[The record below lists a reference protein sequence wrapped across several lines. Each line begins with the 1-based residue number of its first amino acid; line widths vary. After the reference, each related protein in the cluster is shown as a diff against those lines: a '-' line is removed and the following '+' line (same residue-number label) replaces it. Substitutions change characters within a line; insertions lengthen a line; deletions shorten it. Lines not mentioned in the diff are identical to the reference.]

1 MKMKYV
7 VDTNIGVVR
16 EENQDRAAVFE
27 NDYVLVA
34 VLCDGMG
41 GHFGGSIASSIAV
54 ETFKNRM
61 NYLRSNEDNVY
72 EWFKET
78 IKKAQQ
84 NMILESGNDESKRD
98 MGTTITSAIVF
109 KDRKNIVIFNI
120 GDSRTY
126 LFDGQLHQIT
136 VDHNLMNYYIKNEGI
151 SSFEAAKMPGAAAL
165 TSALGPS
172 KKTNIEAF
180 NIDENNSPNKR
191 FLLLTSDGIHDY
203 IEKPQIEL
211 IMGQNV
217 DMLEKAKVLI
227 SEAIKGR
234 STDNLTV
241 VIVEVD

>member
-1 MKMKYV
+1 
-7 VDTNIGVVR
+7 
-16 EENQDRAAVFE
+16 
-27 NDYVLVA
+27 
-34 VLCDGMG
+34 
-41 GHFGGSIASSIAV
+41 
-54 ETFKNRM
+54 
-61 NYLRSNEDNVY
+61 
-72 EWFKET
+72 
-78 IKKAQQ
+78 
-84 NMILESGNDESKRD
+84 
-98 MGTTITSAIVF
+98 
-109 KDRKNIVIFNI
+109 
-120 GDSRTY
+120 
-126 LFDGQLHQIT
+126 
-136 VDHNLMNYYIKNEGI
+136 MNYYIKNEGI

-217 DMLEKAKVLI
+217 DMLEKARVLI

>member
-1 MKMKYV
+1 
-7 VDTNIGVVR
+7 
-16 EENQDRAAVFE
+16 
-27 NDYVLVA
+27 
-34 VLCDGMG
+34 
-41 GHFGGSIASSIAV
+41 
-54 ETFKNRM
+54 
-61 NYLRSNEDNVY
+61 
-72 EWFKET
+72 
-78 IKKAQQ
+78 
-84 NMILESGNDESKRD
+84 MILESGNDERKRD

-136 VDHNLMNYYIKNEGI
+136 VDHNLMNYYIKNEGV

-217 DMLEKAKVLI
+217 DMLEKARVLI